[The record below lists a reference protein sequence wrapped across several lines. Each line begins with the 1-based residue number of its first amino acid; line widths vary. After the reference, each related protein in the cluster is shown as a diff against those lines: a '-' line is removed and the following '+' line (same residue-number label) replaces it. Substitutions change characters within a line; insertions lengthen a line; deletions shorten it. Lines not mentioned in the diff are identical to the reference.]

1 MNDIDLQEKVRGLD
15 IRNDLDLMID
25 KLSSMP
31 IGVPLVWLY
40 VWDVIK
46 SSYDVM
52 SDDEGYTMANPNY
65 SIDDVWDLLWS
76 RPIFTLEFG
85 VEQLDEEIR
94 DWLIDNEFIID
105 CSELDGESED
115 MLESTG
121 EEV

>member
-1 MNDIDLQEKVRGLD
+1 MNDMDLQEKIRGND
-15 IRNDLDLMID
+15 IRVDLDLMID

-46 SSYDVM
+46 NSYDVM
-52 SDDEGYTMANPNY
+52 SHDEGYTKANPDY

-76 RPIFTLEFG
+76 SPVFSLEWG

-94 DWLIDNEFIID
+94 DWLIHNEFIV
-105 CSELDGESED
+105 EQEEEGEAE
-115 MLESTG
+115 
-121 EEV
+121 

>member
-1 MNDIDLQEKVRGLD
+1 MNDMDLQEKVRGLD
-15 IRNDLDLMID
+15 IRADLDQMID

-46 SSYDVM
+46 SAYDVM
-52 SDDEGYTMANPNY
+52 SDDDGYTMANPNK

-76 RPIFTLEFG
+76 SPVFTLEYG
-85 VEQLDEEIR
+85 VEQLDDEIR
-94 DWLIDNEFIID
+94 DWLIHNEFIID
-105 CSELDGESED
+105 VEELDGDEED
-115 MLESTG
+115 MLQSTG

>member
-1 MNDIDLQEKVRGLD
+1 MNDMDLQEKVRGLD
-15 IRNDLDLMID
+15 IRYDLDLMID

-46 SSYDVM
+46 NSYDVM
-52 SDDEGYTMANPNY
+52 SHDEGYTMANPDY

-76 RPIFTLEFG
+76 SPVFTLEYG
-85 VEQLDEEIR
+85 VEQLDDEVR
-94 DWLIDNEFIID
+94 DWLIHNEFIID
-105 CSELDGESED
+105 VEELDGDEED
-115 MLESTG
+115 MLQSTG

>member
-1 MNDIDLQEKVRGLD
+1 MEDIDLQEKVRGLD
-15 IRNDLDLMID
+15 IRKDLDQMID

-46 SSYDVM
+46 NSYDVM
-52 SDDEGYTMANPNY
+52 SHDEGYTIANPDY

-76 RPIFTLEFG
+76 SPIFSLEWG

-94 DWLIDNEFIID
+94 DWLINNEFIIP
-105 CSELDGESED
+105 SEFDGD
-115 MLESTG
+115 
-121 EEV
+121 EE

>member
-1 MNDIDLQEKVRGLD
+1 MNDMDLQEKVRGLD
-15 IRNDLDLMID
+15 IRADLDQMID

-52 SDDEGYTMANPNY
+52 SHDEGYTMANPNK
-65 SIDDVWDLLWS
+65 SLDDVWDLLWS
-76 RPIFTLEFG
+76 SPVFTLEYG
-85 VEQLDEEIR
+85 VEQLDDEIR
-94 DWLIDNEFIID
+94 DWLIHNEFIID
-105 CSELDGESED
+105 VEELDGDEED
-115 MLESTG
+115 MLQSTG